1 MNNLFKAVLA
11 LISLVASLISTS
23 ASASVITFDD
33 AYSSSIVGQQTAQSI
48 AVGGLTFTGFG
59 TFPPG
64 VWSGS
69 PNSNG
74 TNDLIFAGSSTD
86 YLAITKTGG
95 GTFDLNS
102 IDLTI
107 SWYDNNATEMVD
119 VNGSP
124 ISISQGMQTFSL
136 YLTGVTQVNISG
148 VSSGTGYWALDNVN
162 FSDGST
168 VPEPGSMALVGLGLV
183 AFVTT
188 RRRQFR

>member
-1 MNNLFKAVLA
+1 
-11 LISLVASLISTS
+11 
-23 ASASVITFDD
+23 VITFDD
-33 AYSSSIVGQQTAQSI
+33 AYSNTIVNQQTAQSI
-48 AVGGLTFTGFG
+48 AVGGLTFTNFG
-59 TFPPG
+59 SVAPG

-74 TNDLIFAGSSTD
+74 TNDLIFAGFSNSD

-107 SWYDNNATEMVD
+107 SWYDSNATDLVD
-119 VNGSP
+119 VNGSL
-124 ISISQGMQTFSL
+124 ITIVQGMQTFSL
-136 YLTGVTQVNISG
+136 GLTGVTQVNISG
-148 VSSGTGYWALDNVN
+148 VSSSTGYWALDNVN

-188 RRRQFR
+188 RRRQLR